1 MRHLRILG
9 LAALAL
15 ASGGLVAGASAA
27 PAAPGFVPAAIAG
40 NWTGTWTNLTFGTT
54 GAATM
59 TVKVIKVA
67 PKKVKVKVKGKKKFK
82 IKLVPRPSKLTFT
95 ADWGGNVF
103 GCSDPAPEAAT
114 LTKGSGP
121 NHWNAAGFEVKAST
135 AAFGA
140 LDLIYDHAA
149 RTLNGSGS
157 NPPCAGGLQWT
168 LASAFPDANT
178 FSGTVTITLPN
189 GTVATSQ
196 LALTRG

>member
-1 MRHLRILG
+1 MRLRTFLAVAAAAAVSSVLPLG
-9 LAALAL
+9 
-15 ASGGLVAGASAA
+15 AGAHR
-27 PAAPGFVPAAIAG
+27 AAPGFTPAAVAG

-54 GAATM
+54 GPATM

-82 IKLVPRPSKLTFT
+82 VKLVPRPSKLTFT

-103 GCSDPAPEAAT
+103 GCSDPAPEAKT

-121 NHWNAAGFEVKAST
+121 NHWNATGFEVKGNYV
-135 AAFGA
+135 AFGA
-140 LDLIYDHAA
+140 VDLIYDYAA
-149 RTLNGSGS
+149 QTLTGSGS

-168 LASAFPDANT
+168 LNGSFPNPNT
-178 FSGTVTITLPN
+178 FAGTVTITLPN

-196 LALTRG
+196 LALTRP